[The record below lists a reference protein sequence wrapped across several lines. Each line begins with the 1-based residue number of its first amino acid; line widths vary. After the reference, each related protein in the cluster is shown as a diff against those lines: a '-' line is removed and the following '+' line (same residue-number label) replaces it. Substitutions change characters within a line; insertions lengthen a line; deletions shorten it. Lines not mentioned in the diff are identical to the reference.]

1 MTTTTKLDSVAV
13 ISRGRVRRRH
23 RVLNGCWRPRSP
35 GSRLMHLP
43 DAGHMLPQE
52 AARTVNAA
60 VVAAVVAAA
69 PTRPGE

>member
-1 MTTTTKLDSVAV
+1 
-13 ISRGRVRRRH
+13 
-23 RVLNGCWRPRSP
+23 
-35 GSRLMHLP
+35 MHLP